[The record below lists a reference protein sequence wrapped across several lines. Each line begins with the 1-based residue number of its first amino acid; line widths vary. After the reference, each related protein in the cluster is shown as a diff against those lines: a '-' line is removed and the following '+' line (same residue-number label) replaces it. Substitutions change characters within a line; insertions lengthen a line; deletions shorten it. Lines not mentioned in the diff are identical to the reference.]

1 MPLPLTLPSML
12 LQGETDPV
20 VQFTAAER
28 PWGQG
33 KKQTLA
39 ETASAA
45 AASVP
50 AALTPPEGPAVDHTE
65 PWALFLGNSNLL
77 KTYQ

>member
-1 MPLPLTLPSML
+1 MPLPLSLPSML

-20 VQFTAAER
+20 VIVHSCRALPGVRQ
-28 PWGQG
+28 
-33 KKQTLA
+33 KQTLA

-50 AALTPPEGPAVDHTE
+50 AALTPLLRA
-65 PWALFLGNSNLL
+65 PW
-77 KTYQ
+77 